1 MPMRSVRLSRSRV
14 DPTPASEMSRSA
26 AGISTATVERADI
39 QHRSNSARWRVAA
52 LGLLTLELIVLY
64 APTTKFLWER
74 WTMSVWHNAH
84 GVLVPPVVVYL
95 IYQELKK
102 FQGTPTP
109 AGSIWGFVFLIPA
122 LIIHSLDTGM
132 HTQLLSAASIL
143 IALPGLSLL
152 LLGVGRTRAILFPLA
167 FLAAALPIPLGMTEQ
182 IHMQLRLLAT
192 AATSWFVPMLGI
204 PVFAEGTTLH
214 LAPGP
219 LQVSD
224 ACSGFSTLYAA
235 AAVACLTAH
244 SSPTWSRRAV
254 VLLAAAPLALAANV
268 VRIVMLVVFV
278 VWQGEQVLDTFI
290 HPLSG
295 MMTFALSLPVIFWL
309 GGDPRSRPEAAQ
321 PVSV

>member
-1 MPMRSVRLSRSRV
+1 
-14 DPTPASEMSRSA
+14 MSRSA
-26 AGISTATVERADI
+26 AGISTATVERAEI
-39 QHRSNSARWRVAA
+39 QHPSNSARWRVAA

-84 GVLVPPVVVYL
+84 GVLVPPVVAYL

-152 LLGVGRTRAILFPLA
+152 LLGVERTRAILFPLA

-182 IHMQLRLLAT
+182 IHMQLRLFTT
-192 AATSWFVPMLGI
+192 AATALLVPMLGI
-204 PVFAEGTTLH
+204 PAFAEGTTLQ
-214 LAPGP
+214 LPVGP
-219 LQVSD
+219 LEIAD

-235 AAVACLTAH
+235 GAVACLTAY
-244 SSPTWSRRAV
+244 STSGWRRRALV
-254 VLLAAAPLALAANV
+254 LLSAAPLAIAANILRIVLLAAL
-268 VRIVMLVVFV
+268 V
-278 VWQGEQVLDTFI
+278 VWQGAEVLETFI

-295 MMTFALSLPVIFWL
+295 MMTFALALPVIFWL
-309 GGDPRSRPEAAQ
+309 GGDPQPEAA
-321 PVSV
+321 PETIT

>member
-1 MPMRSVRLSRSRV
+1 
-14 DPTPASEMSRSA
+14 MSRSA
-26 AGISTATVERADI
+26 AGISTATVERAEI
-39 QHRSNSARWRVAA
+39 QHPSSSARWRVAA

-84 GVLVPPVVVYL
+84 GVLVPPVVAYL

-152 LLGVGRTRAILFPLA
+152 LLGVERTRAILFPLA

-182 IHMQLRLLAT
+182 IHMQLRLFTT
-192 AATSWFVPMLGI
+192 AATALLVPMLGI
-204 PVFAEGTTLH
+204 PAFAEGTTLQ
-214 LAPGP
+214 LPVGP
-219 LQVSD
+219 LEIAD

-235 AAVACLTAH
+235 GAVACLTAY
-244 SSPTWSRRAV
+244 STPGWRRRALV
-254 VLLAAAPLALAANV
+254 LLSAAPLAIAANILRIVLLAAL
-268 VRIVMLVVFV
+268 V
-278 VWQGEQVLDTFI
+278 VWQGAEVLETFI

-295 MMTFALSLPVIFWL
+295 MMTFALALPVIFWL
-309 GGDPRSRPEAAQ
+309 GGDPQPEAA
-321 PVSV
+321 SETIT

>member
-1 MPMRSVRLSRSRV
+1 
-14 DPTPASEMSRSA
+14 MSRSA
-26 AGISTATVERADI
+26 AGISTATVERAEI
-39 QHRSNSARWRVAA
+39 QHPSSSARWRVAA

-84 GVLVPPVVVYL
+84 GVLVPPVVAYL

-109 AGSIWGFVFLIPA
+109 AGSTWGFVFLIPA

-152 LLGVGRTRAILFPLA
+152 LLGVERTRAILFPLA

-182 IHMQLRLLAT
+182 IHMQLRLFST
-192 AATSWFVPMLGI
+192 AATALLVPMLGI
-204 PVFAEGTTLH
+204 PAFAEGTTLQ
-214 LAPGP
+214 LPVGP
-219 LQVSD
+219 LEIAD

-235 AAVACLTAH
+235 GAVACLTAY
-244 SSPTWSRRAV
+244 STPGWRRRALV
-254 VLLAAAPLALAANV
+254 LLSAAPLAIAANILRIVLLAAL
-268 VRIVMLVVFV
+268 V
-278 VWQGEQVLDTFI
+278 VWQGAEVLETFI

-295 MMTFALSLPVIFWL
+295 MMTFALALPVIFWL
-309 GGDPRSRPEAAQ
+309 GGDPQPEAA
-321 PVSV
+321 SETIT

>member
-1 MPMRSVRLSRSRV
+1 
-14 DPTPASEMSRSA
+14 MSRSA
-26 AGISTATVERADI
+26 AGISTATVERAEI
-39 QHRSNSARWRVAA
+39 QHPSNSARWRVAA
-52 LGLLTLELIVLY
+52 LALLALELIVLY

-84 GVLVPPVVVYL
+84 GVLVPPVVAYL

-152 LLGVGRTRAILFPLA
+152 LLGVERTRAILFPLA

-182 IHMQLRLLAT
+182 IHMQLRLFTT
-192 AATSWFVPMLGI
+192 AATAMLVPMLGI
-204 PVFAEGTTLH
+204 PVFAEGTTLQ
-214 LAPGP
+214 LPVGP
-219 LQVSD
+219 LEIAD

-235 AAVACLTAH
+235 GAVACLTAY
-244 SSPTWSRRAV
+244 STPGWRRRALV
-254 VLLAAAPLALAANV
+254 LLSAAPLAIAANILRIVLLAAL
-268 VRIVMLVVFV
+268 V
-278 VWQGEQVLDTFI
+278 VWQGAEVLETFI

-295 MMTFALSLPVIFWL
+295 MMTFALALPVIFWL
-309 GGDPRSRPEAAQ
+309 GGDPQPEAA
-321 PVSV
+321 SETIT

>member
-152 LLGVGRTRAILFPLA
+152 LLGVGRTRATLFPLA

-182 IHMQLRLLAT
+182 IHMQLRLFST
-192 AATSWFVPMLGI
+192 AATALLVPMLGI

-214 LAPGP
+214 LPVGP
-219 LQVSD
+219 LEIAD

-235 AAVACLTAH
+235 GAVACLTAY
-244 SSPTWSRRAV
+244 STPGWRRRLL
-254 VLLAAAPLALAANV
+254 VLGSAAPLAIAANIL
-268 VRIVMLVVFV
+268 RIVFLVLLVA
-278 VWQGEQVLDTFI
+278 WQGSDILSTFL

-295 MMTFALSLPVIFWL
+295 MMPFALALPVIFSL
-309 GGDPRSRPEAAQ
+309 GC
-321 PVSV
+321 

>member
-1 MPMRSVRLSRSRV
+1 MRSVRLSRSRV

-26 AGISTATVERADI
+26 AGISTATVERAEI
-39 QHRSNSARWRVAA
+39 QHPSNSARWRVAA

-84 GVLVPPVVVYL
+84 GVLVPPVVAYL

-152 LLGVGRTRAILFPLA
+152 LLGVERTRAILFPLA

-182 IHMQLRLLAT
+182 IHMQLRLFTT
-192 AATSWFVPMLGI
+192 AATALLVPMLGI
-204 PVFAEGTTLH
+204 PVFAEGTTLQ
-214 LAPGP
+214 LPVGP
-219 LQVSD
+219 LEIAD

-235 AAVACLTAH
+235 GAVACLTAY
-244 SSPTWSRRAV
+244 STPGWRRRALV
-254 VLLAAAPLALAANV
+254 LLSAAPLAIAANILRIVLLAAL
-268 VRIVMLVVFV
+268 V
-278 VWQGEQVLDTFI
+278 VWQGAEVLETFI

-295 MMTFALSLPVIFWL
+295 MMTFALALPVIFWL
-309 GGDPRSRPEAAQ
+309 GGDPQPEAA
-321 PVSV
+321 SETIT

>member
-1 MPMRSVRLSRSRV
+1 
-14 DPTPASEMSRSA
+14 MSRSA
-26 AGISTATVERADI
+26 AGISTATVERAEI
-39 QHRSNSARWRVAA
+39 QHPSNSARWRVAA

-84 GVLVPPVVVYL
+84 GVLVPPVVAYL

-152 LLGVGRTRAILFPLA
+152 LLGVERTRAILFPLA

-182 IHMQLRLLAT
+182 IHMQLRLFTT
-192 AATSWFVPMLGI
+192 AATALLVPMLGI
-204 PVFAEGTTLH
+204 PAFAEGTTLQ
-214 LAPGP
+214 LPVGP
-219 LQVSD
+219 LEIAD

-235 AAVACLTAH
+235 GAVACLTAY
-244 SSPTWSRRAV
+244 STSGWRRRALV
-254 VLLAAAPLALAANV
+254 LLSAAPLAIAANILRIVLLAAL
-268 VRIVMLVVFV
+268 V
-278 VWQGEQVLDTFI
+278 VWQGAEVLETFI

-295 MMTFALSLPVIFWL
+295 MMTFALALPVIFWL
-309 GGDPRSRPEAAQ
+309 GGDPQPEAA
-321 PVSV
+321 SETIT

>member
-1 MPMRSVRLSRSRV
+1 
-14 DPTPASEMSRSA
+14 MSRSA
-26 AGISTATVERADI
+26 AGISTATVERAEI
-39 QHRSNSARWRVAA
+39 QHPSNSARWRVAA

-84 GVLVPPVVVYL
+84 GVLVPPVVAYL

-152 LLGVGRTRAILFPLA
+152 LLGVERTRAILFPLA

-182 IHMQLRLLAT
+182 IHMQLRLFTT
-192 AATSWFVPMLGI
+192 AATALLVPMLGI
-204 PVFAEGTTLH
+204 PAFAEGTTLQ
-214 LAPGP
+214 LPVGP
-219 LQVSD
+219 LEIAD
-224 ACSGFSTLYAA
+224 ACSGFSTLDVAG
-235 AAVACLTAH
+235 AVACLTAY
-244 SSPTWSRRAV
+244 STSGWRRRAL
-254 VLLAAAPLALAANV
+254 VLLSAAPLAIAANIL
-268 VRIVMLVVFV
+268 RIVLWRRWSCGKVRKCSRRSFIRC
-278 VWQGEQVLDTFI
+278 QG
-290 HPLSG
+290 
-295 MMTFALSLPVIFWL
+295 
-309 GGDPRSRPEAAQ
+309 
-321 PVSV
+321 